1 MGPNYL
7 NPMSSKNALTNLIE
21 LASNVA
27 DAFTTALYT
36 VDLEEGTLKLR
47 SHLTLS
53 SHLKTD
59 ATFVIGEGLLGEAA
73 LHRDSRIDDF
83 AGADSSHLEWYS
95 EPEDI
100 KGLMVVP
107 VVRRELEGILVVD
120 SKENYSFT
128 PKLQK
133 LINGFADQMGWY
145 LSLEKE
151 TPSWIDGEPADFQ
164 QMMKWCRF
172 LNDSPHRKALSER
185 FLNIPRSLIQCDATA
200 VVWFESDG
208 TGRIT
213 HSKGWGQGFKS
224 LTVESGTGIC
234 GSCLNSGQ
242 PMLVPN
248 TLSHPWIVFSED
260 EPSLS
265 FGSLMAAPIAS
276 EKRMLGMVVCAT
288 RARNGLNQT
297 DMDRLTLMTHF
308 VASALNPGN
317 ASPQADLILDRNQKT
332 PSSSEYFLPVHA
344 KALEAEIIREN
355 DTATLLSIRI
365 QNAATLFKQKRQER
379 SNLLLDQIIRYLTDK
394 VDPPKI
400 FMKHSDEG
408 LALILTGRSEQ
419 EIHEFEYTIRE
430 ALSRVSFNL
439 EGTQVKLEFEY
450 GLASFPSDGGDLK
463 KLIKTSWSRT
473 IHSEEGV
480 HG

>member
-1 MGPNYL
+1 
-7 NPMSSKNALTNLIE
+7 MSSKNALTNLIE
-21 LASNVA
+21 LTSNVA

-36 VDLEEGTLKLR
+36 VNLEEGTLQLR

-59 ATFVIGEGLLGEAA
+59 ATFIIGEGLLGEAA

-83 AGADSSHLEWYS
+83 TGVDPSHLEWYD

-145 LSLEKE
+145 LSLEKRS
-151 TPSWIDGEPADFQ
+151 PNWIDGEPADFQ

-185 FLNIPRSLIQCDATA
+185 FLHIPRSLIQCDATA
-200 VVWFESDG
+200 IVWFESDG

-213 HSKGWGQGFKS
+213 HSKGWGQSLKS
-224 LTVESGTGIC
+224 LAVESGTGVC
-234 GSCLNSGQ
+234 GSCLDSGQ

-248 TLSHPWIVFSED
+248 TLNHPWIVFSED
-260 EPSLS
+260 EPSFS
-265 FGSLMAAPIAS
+265 FGSLLAAPIAN

-288 RARNGLNQT
+288 RARNGLKQI

-308 VASALNPGN
+308 VASSLGQKHTP
-317 ASPQADLILDRNQKT
+317 PQADLILNRNEKT
-332 PSSSEYFLPVHA
+332 LPSSDYFLPVHV
-344 KALEAEIIREN
+344 KALEAEVIRGN
-355 DTATLLSIRI
+355 RPVTVLSIRI
-365 QNAATLFKQKRQER
+365 QNAAAFLKQKRQER
-379 SNLLLDQIIRYLTDK
+379 ADLLLDQVVTYLYGK
-394 VDPPKI
+394 IDPLKMFI
-400 FMKHSDEG
+400 KHSDEG
-408 LALILTGRSEQ
+408 LSLLLADLSDQ
-419 EIHEFEYTIRE
+419 EIHEFEYSVRE
-430 ALSRVSFNL
+430 GLSRVSFTL
-439 EGTQVKLEFEY
+439 EGTKIKLEFEF
-450 GLASFPSDGGDLK
+450 GLASFPSDGSDLK
-463 KLIKTSWSRT
+463 TLIETAWTRT
-473 IHSEEGV
+473 THSEESV

>member
-1 MGPNYL
+1 
-7 NPMSSKNALTNLIE
+7 MSSKNALANLIE

-36 VDLEEGTLKLR
+36 VNLEEGTLKLR

-59 ATFVIGEGLLGEAA
+59 ATFAIGEGLLGQAA
-73 LHRDSRIDDF
+73 LHRDTRIDDF
-83 AGADSSHLEWYS
+83 TGADASHLEWYS

-133 LINGFADQMGWY
+133 LINGFAEQMGWY
-145 LSLEKE
+145 LSLEKR
-151 TPSWIDGEPADFQ
+151 TPNWIDGEPADFQ

-185 FLNIPRSLIQCDATA
+185 FLHIPRSLIQCDATA
-200 VVWFESDG
+200 VVWFENDG

-213 HSKGWGQGFKS
+213 HSKSWGQGMKS
-224 LTVESGTGIC
+224 LTVESGTGIS
-234 GSCLNSGQ
+234 GSCLDSGQ

-248 TLSHPWIVFSED
+248 TLNHPWIVFSED
-260 EPSLS
+260 EPSFP
-265 FGSLMAAPIAS
+265 FGSVMAAPIAN
-276 EKRMLGMVVCAT
+276 EKRMLGLVVCAT
-288 RARNGLNQT
+288 RARNGLKQS
-297 DMDRLTLMTHF
+297 DMDRLTLMTNF
-308 VASALNPGN
+308 AATALGHMNAAPPQSKLIVNPTDN
-317 ASPQADLILDRNQKT
+317 TTL
-332 PSSSEYFLPVHA
+332 SSEYFLPVHV
-344 KALEAEIIREN
+344 KAFEAEIIKKN
-355 DTATLLSIRI
+355 IPVLVMSIRI
-365 QNAATLFKQKRQER
+365 ENAGTLFKEKRRER
-379 SNLLLDQIIRYLTDK
+379 SDQLLNQVATYLSGK
-394 VDPPKI
+394 IDPLKL

-408 LALILTGRSEQ
+408 LILILTGLNEQ
-419 EIHEFEYTIRE
+419 EVYELEYSIRE
-430 ALSRVSFNL
+430 ALSRISFSL
-439 EGTQVKLEFEY
+439 EGAKMKLEFEY
-450 GLASFPSDGGDLK
+450 GLASFPTDGNDLK
-463 KLIKTSWSRT
+463 ELIETSWART
-473 IHSEEGV
+473 TQSEESL

>member
-1 MGPNYL
+1 
-7 NPMSSKNALTNLIE
+7 MSSKNALTNLIE

-36 VDLEEGTLKLR
+36 VNLEEGTLKLR

-59 ATFVIGEGLLGEAA
+59 ATFVIGEGLLGQAA
-73 LHRDSRIDDF
+73 LHRDSRVDDF
-83 AGADSSHLEWYS
+83 AGADASHLEWYS
-95 EPEDI
+95 EPEEI

-145 LSLEKE
+145 LSLEKR
-151 TPSWIDGEPADFQ
+151 TPNWIDGEPADFQ

-213 HSKGWGQGFKS
+213 HSKGWGQGLKS

-265 FGSLMAAPIAS
+265 FGSLMAAPIAN

-288 RARNGLNQT
+288 RARNGLKQM

-308 VASALNPGN
+308 VASSLDHKNTQ
-317 ASPQADLILDRNQKT
+317 PQANLIVNRSEKT
-332 PSSSEYFLPVHA
+332 DHSLKYFLPVHV
-344 KALEAEIIREN
+344 KALEAEIIRGN
-355 DTATLLSIRI
+355 RPVSVMSIRI
-365 QNAATLFKQKRQER
+365 QNAAALLKQKRQEK
-379 SNLLLDQIIRYLTDK
+379 SDLLIDQIAKFLSDK
-394 VDPPKI
+394 IDPLKL

-408 LALILTGRSEQ
+408 LILMLTGLGDQ
-419 EIHEFEYTIRE
+419 EILEFEYSVRE

-439 EGTQVKLEFEY
+439 EGAQVKLEFEY
-450 GLASFPSDGGDLK
+450 GLASFPSDGNDLK
-463 KLIKTSWSRT
+463 ELIKTSWART
-473 IHSEEGV
+473 THSEESV